1 MSLTSVEIARAAYL
15 WRLHLERPSMTDR
28 VAELRAAQR
37 LLVSLHA
44 GEVTAQLATA
54 RAVYVAA
61 VHADVR
67 NLDREIADL
76 ARLQVQLAVAEQDQP
91 VVLVTSSLP

>member
-15 WRLHLERPSMTDR
+15 WRLHLERPSVTDQ
-28 VAELRAAQR
+28 VVELRAAQN

-44 GEVTAQLATA
+44 GEATAQLAMA

-61 VHADVR
+61 VHADLKD
-67 NLDREIADL
+67 LDREITDL
-76 ARLQVQLAVAEQDQP
+76 ATLQDQLAVAEQDRP
-91 VVLVTSSLP
+91 VAPVRSSLP